1 MTSQEISEQY
11 KAIYAYT
18 GEHEGDLSFPE
29 GSIIN
34 VTKKEG
40 DWWIGEF
47 NGSVGVFPS
56 NYVSPLA
63 METNLDLLN
72 VPQDFTPRGTRKNPQ
87 IARVIVGFSAIQE
100 GQISLIPGQL
110 VLVKKREDNGWCV
123 GELQV
128 RGEQRKTGWFPS
140 NRIEMMT
147 SSNILT
153 SPKSSTPVSVSN

>member
-18 GEHEGDLSFPE
+18 GEHGDLSFPE

-128 RGEQRKTGWFPS
+128 RGEQRKTGWFPT